1 MRAVAILIVC
11 CLSSCS
17 FAVKHPAITAGIVG
31 GTVTLASC
39 ELASAD
45 QKACFMYS
53 GAAAL
58 GLGLVVAAALW
69 LGTYEEEEVAAP
81 PGDDTKQGPQ
91 PDPEPDRD
99 LDPEPGTVPP
109 ATPPAPPTT
118 SPPPIAPPA
127 ETPTPAPAPPPPPPT

>member
-1 MRAVAILIVC
+1 MRAVAIALVC
-11 CLSSCS
+11 CLASCS

-31 GTVTLASC
+31 GTVTLGSC

-53 GAAAL
+53 GVAAL

-69 LGTYEEEEVAAP
+69 LGTYEEEEVAPP
-81 PGDDTKQGPQ
+81 PGDDPKSGPQ

-99 LDPEPGTVPP
+99 LDPEPPAAP
-109 ATPPAPPTT
+109 ATPPAPLDAGPPTD
-118 SPPPIAPPA
+118 A
-127 ETPTPAPAPPPPPPT
+127 APAPPPPAP